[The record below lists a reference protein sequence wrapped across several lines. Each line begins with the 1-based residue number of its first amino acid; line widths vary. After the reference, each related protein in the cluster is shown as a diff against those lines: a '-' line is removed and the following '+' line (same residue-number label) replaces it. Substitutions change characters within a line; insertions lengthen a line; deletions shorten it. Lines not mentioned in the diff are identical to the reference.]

1 MAGWVIA
8 ITGARGNAEE
18 SLAAGFGKLFRDKGL
33 ASKEQVL
40 FFFPETGD
48 APESSIPKMQSTPSA
63 FVPLGEL
70 ERAGTEIVILR
81 WGAEGAKGMKNR
93 SVKLSN
99 KSNHQAVP
107 TLFYF

>member
-8 ITGARGNAEE
+8 ITRARGNAEE

-40 FFFPETGD
+40 FFFPETAD

-63 FVPLGEL
+63 FVPLDEL
-70 ERAGTEIVILR
+70 ETCRHGDCYPPLGSRGSER
-81 WGAEGAKGMKNR
+81 DGE
-93 SVKLSN
+93 
-99 KSNHQAVP
+99 
-107 TLFYF
+107 